1 MTWQESCQ
9 SVPCGVV
16 STPNPSIVPSG
27 TDVRVAGTESSS
39 NWTRQAREIVDDLHR
54 RSAPI
59 YWTDFTLSV
68 GAAWTLAVL
77 FFSAP
82 GWGPLALL
90 EMLGAAILFFR
101 AGTFIHEIVH
111 FRDGEL
117 KWFARAWNLFM
128 GIPLLMPWIFYRN
141 HVDHH
146 SVRYFGTPDDG
157 EYLPLA
163 AAPRVETIKYV
174 AQVTVLPAGVI
185 LRFGL
190 LGPLSW
196 LNRRLREWVLTGI
209 YSAAVSNPYYRR
221 RFPKDDERHLLIVE
235 VLCFLWMLALVVLVA
250 RGTMHWMVFVKAY
263 ALLGVALGLNWVR
276 NLAAHG
282 YGNRGERMSLPEQV
296 ADSINITG
304 QTWLTV
310 LMFPVG
316 LRFHALHHLFPFL
329 PYHNLGKAH
338 QRLLQQLPADSPY
351 RLVNQ
356 KSYFAAVARLWRA
369 ARATRRDESALALWR
384 NRPARV

>member
-1 MTWQESCQ
+1 
-9 SVPCGVV
+9 V
-16 STPNPSIVPSG
+16 STAASIARPQAE
-27 TDVRVAGTESSS
+27 TRVTPESNT
-39 NWTRQAREIVDDLHR
+39 NWTRQAREIVDDLHQ
-54 RSAPI
+54 RSAVI
-59 YWTDFTLSV
+59 YWTDFVLSV
-68 GAAWTLAVL
+68 TAAWTLAVL
-77 FFSAP
+77 FFRAP

-90 EMLGAAILFFR
+90 QMLGSAILFFR

-117 KWFARAWNLFM
+117 KWFARAWNLGM
-128 GIPLLMPWIFYRN
+128 GIPMLMPWIFYRN

-163 AAPRVETIKYV
+163 SAPRSETIKYV
-174 AQVTVLPAGVI
+174 AQVTVLPLGVI

-196 LNRRLREWVLTGI
+196 LSRRLREWTLTGI

-221 RFPKDDERHLLIVE
+221 RFPKEDERHLLVVE
-235 VLCFLWMLALVVLVA
+235 VLCFLWMVAIAVLVA
-250 RGTMHWMVFVKAY
+250 RGHIGWMVLVKAY
-263 ALLGVALGLNWVR
+263 ALLALALGLNWVR

-282 YGNRGERMSLPEQV
+282 YANRGERMSLPEQV

-316 LRFHALHHLFPFL
+316 LRYHALHHLFPFL
-329 PYHNLGKAH
+329 PYHNMGKAH
-338 QRLLQQLPADSPY
+338 RRLMERLPADSPY
-351 RLVNQ
+351 RKVNCD
-356 KSYFAAVARLWRA
+356 SYFTAVARLWRNA
-369 ARATRRDESALALWR
+369 GNTPAAESAVNLWRSRSARA
-384 NRPARV
+384 

>member
-1 MTWQESCQ
+1 
-9 SVPCGVV
+9 V
-16 STPNPSIVPSG
+16 STPNPSIVPRG
-27 TDVRVAGTESSS
+27 PDVRVAGTESGS

-54 RSAPI
+54 RSALI
-59 YWTDFTLSV
+59 YWTDFTLSA

-77 FFSAP
+77 FFRAP

-128 GIPLLMPWIFYRN
+128 GIPLLMPWILYRN

-163 AAPRVETIKYV
+163 AAPRIETIKYV

-221 RFPKDDERHLLIVE
+221 RFPKEDERHLLIVE

-282 YGNRGERMSLPEQV
+282 YGNRGQRMSLPEQV

-338 QRLLQQLPADSPY
+338 QRLLEQLPADSPY

>member
-1 MTWQESCQ
+1 M
-9 SVPCGVV
+9 

-27 TDVRVAGTESSS
+27 TDVRVAGTESGS

-59 YWTDFTLSV
+59 YWTDFLLST

-77 FFSAP
+77 FFRAP

-90 EMLGAAILFFR
+90 ELLAAAILFFR

-117 KWFARAWNLFM
+117 KWFARAWNLFL
-128 GIPLLMPWIFYRN
+128 GIPLVMPWIIYRN

-146 SVRYFGTPDDG
+146 SVRYYGTPDDG

-163 AAPRVETIKYV
+163 AAPRSETIKYV
-174 AQVTVLPAGVI
+174 LQVTVLPLAVV
-185 LRFGL
+185 LRFGV

-196 LNRRLREWVLTGI
+196 CNRRLREWVLTGVN
-209 YSAAVSNPYYRR
+209 SAGVSNPYYRK
-221 RFPKDDERHLLIVE
+221 RFPKEDEGHLLIVE
-235 VLCFLWMLALVVLVA
+235 ILCFAWLLALAVLVA
-250 RGTMHWMVFVKAY
+250 NGTIGGMVVLKAY
-263 ALLGVALGLNWVR
+263 ALLGLALGLNWVR

-282 YGNRGERMSLPEQV
+282 YGNRGARMSLPEQV

-304 QTWLTV
+304 QSWLTV

-316 LRFHALHHLFPFL
+316 LRYHALHHLFPFL

-338 QRLLQQLPADSPY
+338 QRLIQQLPADSPY
-351 RLVNQ
+351 RLVNHE
-356 KSYFAAVARLWRA
+356 SYFAAVAKLWRA
-369 ARATRRDESALALWR
+369 ARATRSADSALTLWR
-384 NRPARV
+384 KRPARV

>member
-1 MTWQESCQ
+1 
-9 SVPCGVV
+9 V
-16 STPNPSIVPSG
+16 STPNPSIVPRG
-27 TDVRVAGTESSS
+27 PDVRVAGTESGS

-54 RSAPI
+54 RSALI
-59 YWTDFTLSV
+59 YWTDFTLSA

-77 FFSAP
+77 FFLAP

-128 GIPLLMPWIFYRN
+128 GIPLLMPWILYRN

-163 AAPRVETIKYV
+163 AAPRIETIKYV

-221 RFPKDDERHLLIVE
+221 RFPKEDERHLLIVE

-282 YGNRGERMSLPEQV
+282 YGNRGQRMSLPEQV

-338 QRLLQQLPADSPY
+338 QRLLEQLPADSPY